1 MDLRFEPD
9 HVAASQARK
18 QVRSFLEA
26 FHVPSQ
32 LTADVELVVAELAAN
47 AVEHGP
53 GGPIE
58 LEVLL
63 SAPAV
68 FLTVTNARHSDE
80 PIVLPARPDAE
91 PLADRGRGLAIVDAL
106 VSGMWVH
113 GDQGCTSVSC
123 MIEPQT

>member
-47 AVEHGP
+47 AVEHGA
-53 GGPIE
+53 GGLIE

-63 SAPAV
+63 SGPDV

-80 PIVLPARPDAE
+80 PIVLPARSDAE